1 MVSEVRSM
9 SKKAKLNKI
18 KRDMQNKRREENKR
32 ETEYISSIPGLKE
45 SIIEGL
51 RADPSEFVSEDEV
64 KF

>member
-1 MVSEVRSM
+1 M
-9 SKKAKLNKI
+9 KKKDKLSKI

-32 ETEYISSIPGLKE
+32 ETEYLSSIPGLKE

-51 RADPSEFVSEDEV
+51 RSDPSEFVSEDEV

>member
-1 MVSEVRSM
+1 MKKKDKVS
-9 SKKAKLNKI
+9 KI

-32 ETEYISSIPGLKE
+32 ETEYLSSIPGLKE

-51 RADPSEFVSEDEV
+51 RSDPSEFVSEDEV

>member
-1 MVSEVRSM
+1 M

-51 RADPSEFVSEDEV
+51 RADPSEFISEDEV

>member
-1 MVSEVRSM
+1 MKKIDKVS
-9 SKKAKLNKI
+9 KI

-32 ETEYISSIPGLKE
+32 ETEYLSSIPGLKE

-51 RADPSEFVSEDEV
+51 RANPSEFISEDEV

>member
-1 MVSEVRSM
+1 M
-9 SKKAKLNKI
+9 SKKDKLNKI

-51 RADPSEFVSEDEV
+51 RADPSEFISEDKV

>member
-1 MVSEVRSM
+1 M
-9 SKKAKLNKI
+9 SKKAKLSKI

-32 ETEYISSIPGLKE
+32 ETEYLSSIPGLKE

-51 RADPSEFVSEDEV
+51 RSDPSEFVSEDEV

>member
-1 MVSEVRSM
+1 M
-9 SKKAKLNKI
+9 SKKAKLSKI
-18 KRDMQNKRREENKR
+18 KRDMQSKRREENKR
-32 ETEYISSIPGLKE
+32 ETEYISSISGLKE

>member
-1 MVSEVRSM
+1 
-9 SKKAKLNKI
+9 
-18 KRDMQNKRREENKR
+18 MQNKRREENKR

-51 RADPSEFVSEDEV
+51 RADQSEFVSEDKV

>member
-1 MVSEVRSM
+1 M
-9 SKKAKLNKI
+9 SKKDKVSKI

-32 ETEYISSIPGLKE
+32 ETEYLSSIPGLKE

-51 RADPSEFVSEDEV
+51 RAKPSELVSEDEV

>member
-1 MVSEVRSM
+1 M
-9 SKKAKLNKI
+9 SKKAKINKI
-18 KRDMQNKRREENKR
+18 KKDMQNKRREENKR

-51 RADPSEFVSEDEV
+51 RADQSEFVSEDKV

>member
-1 MVSEVRSM
+1 M
-9 SKKAKLNKI
+9 KKNDKLNKI

-32 ETEYISSIPGLKE
+32 ETEYLSSIPGLKE

-51 RADPSEFVSEDEV
+51 RADPSEFVSEDKV

>member
-1 MVSEVRSM
+1 M
-9 SKKAKLNKI
+9 KKNDKLNKI
-18 KRDMQNKRREENKR
+18 KKDMQNKRREGNKR

-51 RADPSEFVSEDEV
+51 RADPSEFVSEDKV

>member
-1 MVSEVRSM
+1 MKKKDKVS
-9 SKKAKLNKI
+9 KI
-18 KRDMQNKRREENKR
+18 KRDMKKKRREENKR

-51 RADPSEFVSEDEV
+51 RTDPSEFVSEDEV

>member
-1 MVSEVRSM
+1 M
-9 SKKAKLNKI
+9 SKKSKINKI
-18 KRDMQNKRREENKR
+18 KKDMQNKRREENKR

-51 RADPSEFVSEDEV
+51 RADQSEFVSEDKV

>member
-1 MVSEVRSM
+1 M
-9 SKKAKLNKI
+9 SKKDKLNKI

-51 RADPSEFVSEDEV
+51 RADQSEFVSEDKV

>member
-1 MVSEVRSM
+1 M
-9 SKKAKLNKI
+9 SKKAKLNTI

-32 ETEYISSIPGLKE
+32 ETEYISSISGLKE

-51 RADPSEFVSEDEV
+51 RADPSVFVSEDEV

>member
-1 MVSEVRSM
+1 M
-9 SKKAKLNKI
+9 SKKDKASKI

-32 ETEYISSIPGLKE
+32 ETEYLSSIPGLKQ

-51 RADPSEFVSEDEV
+51 STDPSEFVSEDEV

>member
-1 MVSEVRSM
+1 
-9 SKKAKLNKI
+9 
-18 KRDMQNKRREENKR
+18 MQNKRREENKR
-32 ETEYISSIPGLKE
+32 ETEYLTSILGLKE

>member
-1 MVSEVRSM
+1 M
-9 SKKAKLNKI
+9 SKKDKSSKI
-18 KRDMQNKRREENKR
+18 KREMQNKRREENKR

-64 KF
+64 KY

>member
-1 MVSEVRSM
+1 M
-9 SKKAKLNKI
+9 SKKAKLSKI
-18 KRDMQNKRREENKR
+18 KRDMQSKRREENKR

-45 SIIEGL
+45 SIIEGV

>member
-1 MVSEVRSM
+1 M
-9 SKKAKLNKI
+9 SKKDKLNKI

-32 ETEYISSIPGLKE
+32 ETEYISSISGLKE
-45 SIIEGL
+45 SIIERL

>member
-1 MVSEVRSM
+1 M
-9 SKKAKLNKI
+9 SKKAKLSKI
-18 KRDMQNKRREENKR
+18 KRDMQSKRREENKR
-32 ETEYISSIPGLKE
+32 ETEYLSSISGLKE

>member
-1 MVSEVRSM
+1 M
-9 SKKAKLNKI
+9 KKKDKLRKI

-32 ETEYISSIPGLKE
+32 ETEYLSSIPGLKE

-51 RADPSEFVSEDEV
+51 RADPSEFISEDEV

>member
-1 MVSEVRSM
+1 M
-9 SKKAKLNKI
+9 KKKDKLRKI

-32 ETEYISSIPGLKE
+32 ETEYLSSILGLKE

-51 RADPSEFVSEDEV
+51 RADPSEFISEDEV

>member
-1 MVSEVRSM
+1 M
-9 SKKAKLNKI
+9 SKKDKLKKI

-32 ETEYISSIPGLKE
+32 ETEYISSISGLKE

>member
-1 MVSEVRSM
+1 M

-45 SIIEGL
+45 SIIEAL

>member
-1 MVSEVRSM
+1 M

-18 KRDMQNKRREENKR
+18 KRDMQNKRREGNKR
-32 ETEYISSIPGLKE
+32 ETEYLSSIPGLKE

-51 RADPSEFVSEDEV
+51 RAKPSEFVSEDEV

>member
-1 MVSEVRSM
+1 M
-9 SKKAKLNKI
+9 SKKDKLRKI

-32 ETEYISSIPGLKE
+32 ETEYLSSIPGLKE

-51 RADPSEFVSEDEV
+51 RADPSEFISEDDV